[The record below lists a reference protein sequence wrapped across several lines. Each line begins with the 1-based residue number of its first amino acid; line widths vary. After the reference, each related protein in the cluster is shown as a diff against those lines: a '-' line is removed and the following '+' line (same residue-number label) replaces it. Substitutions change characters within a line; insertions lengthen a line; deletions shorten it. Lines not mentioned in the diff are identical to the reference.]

1 MFFTG
6 EVRVF
11 TESFALRAFSIPA
24 CHSHSQSTSVLLRAH
39 VRGDPEKFLMFFV
52 SKLTEHRK
60 LFRLGKQ
67 DVSGFALATCYEY
80 KKSPAKRVSLP
91 RTNKQIIYPRC
102 HLDSQL
108 TLRRLAGYQHI
119 PGNSRIPTRCRILR
133 KNPFPCTLSGP
144 FDNLFLTRFSA
155 SRVLCKGIVAVIST
169 STVYNIQLL
178 RTDFTRKNK
187 SCQAKKS
194 YGIIIICIFL
204 SDRLVLPPFQTVR
217 TTVQME
223 YSPF

>member
-11 TESFALRAFSIPA
+11 TESFALRAFTIPA

-52 SKLTEHRK
+52 SKLTEHLR
-60 LFRLGKQ
+60 LLCLGKQ

-108 TLRRLAGYQHI
+108 TLRRLAGYQHT
-119 PGNSRIPTRCRILR
+119 PGNSRIPTRYRILR
-133 KNPFPCTLSGP
+133 KIRFPVPSVVHLTSCFLPDSQHRGFSVKASLPLSP
-144 FDNLFLTRFSA
+144 PQRFT
-155 SRVLCKGIVAVIST
+155 I
-169 STVYNIQLL
+169 
-178 RTDFTRKNK
+178 F
-187 SCQAKKS
+187 SC
-194 YGIIIICIFL
+194 
-204 SDRLVLPPFQTVR
+204 
-217 TTVQME
+217 
-223 YSPF
+223 

>member
-1 MFFTG
+1 MMFFTG

-11 TESFALRAFSIPA
+11 TESFALCALTIPA

-39 VRGDPEKFLMFFV
+39 VRGDPKKFLMFFV

-60 LFRLGKQ
+60 LFRLGK
-67 DVSGFALATCYEY
+67 Y
-80 KKSPAKRVSLP
+80 KKSPAKKVSLP
-91 RTNKQIIYPRC
+91 RTNKHIIYPRC

-178 RTDFTRKNK
+178 RTDFTRKYK
-187 SCQAKKS
+187 SCQAK
-194 YGIIIICIFL
+194 
-204 SDRLVLPPFQTVR
+204 
-217 TTVQME
+217 
-223 YSPF
+223 

>member
-1 MFFTG
+1 MIIFTG
-6 EVRVF
+6 DLRVF
-11 TESFALRAFSIPA
+11 TES
-24 CHSHSQSTSVLLRAH
+24 SHCVLLR
-39 VRGDPEKFLMFFV
+39 FLPAIRTLKPILGFSCSCQGRSIKVCDVHV
-52 SKLTEHRK
+52 SKLTEHLR
-60 LFRLGKQ
+60 LLCLGK
-67 DVSGFALATCYEY
+67 Y
-80 KKSPAKRVSLP
+80 KKSPAKKVSLP

-178 RTDFTRKNK
+178 RTDFTRKYK

-194 YGIIIICIFL
+194 YEYFSNILFQQCSIWENVLSAFFII
-204 SDRLVLPPFQTVR
+204 
-217 TTVQME
+217 
-223 YSPF
+223 

>member
-1 MFFTG
+1 
-6 EVRVF
+6 
-11 TESFALRAFSIPA
+11 
-24 CHSHSQSTSVLLRAH
+24 
-39 VRGDPEKFLMFFV
+39 MFFV

-60 LFRLGKQ
+60 LFRLGK
-67 DVSGFALATCYEY
+67 Y

-102 HLDSQL
+102 HLDSQH

-178 RTDFTRKNK
+178 RTDFTRKYK

-194 YGIIIICIFL
+194 YGNISCIFFAISCMEKSAFRLKCLFSLKTISANITL
-204 SDRLVLPPFQTVR
+204 SAVHPLLPSLRYRKKLEEPL
-217 TTVQME
+217 
-223 YSPF
+223 SLLH

>member
-1 MFFTG
+1 MFFTK
-6 EVRVF
+6 EMTVF
-11 TESFALRAFSIPA
+11 TESFALPKHICASSCSCQGRSIKVCDVHA
-24 CHSHSQSTSVLLRAH
+24 
-39 VRGDPEKFLMFFV
+39 

-60 LFRLGKQ
+60 LFRLGK
-67 DVSGFALATCYEY
+67 Y
-80 KKSPAKRVSLP
+80 KKSPAKKVSLP

-178 RTDFTRKNK
+178 RTDFTRKYK
-187 SCQAKKS
+187 SCQAKIS
-194 YGIIIICIFL
+194 Y
-204 SDRLVLPPFQTVR
+204 
-217 TTVQME
+217 E
-223 YSPF
+223 

>member
-1 MFFTG
+1 MFFTK
-6 EVRVF
+6 EMIVF

-24 CHSHSQSTSVLLRAH
+24 WHSHSQSTSVLLRAH

-60 LFRLGKQ
+60 LFRLGK
-67 DVSGFALATCYEY
+67 Y
-80 KKSPAKRVSLP
+80 KKSPAKKVSLP

-178 RTDFTRKNK
+178 RTDFTRKYK

-194 YGIIIICIFL
+194 Y
-204 SDRLVLPPFQTVR
+204 
-217 TTVQME
+217 E
-223 YSPF
+223 Y

>member
-1 MFFTG
+1 
-6 EVRVF
+6 
-11 TESFALRAFSIPA
+11 
-24 CHSHSQSTSVLLRAH
+24 
-39 VRGDPEKFLMFFV
+39 MFFV
-52 SKLTEHRK
+52 SKLTEHLR
-60 LFRLGKQ
+60 LLCLGKQ

-80 KKSPAKRVSLP
+80 KKSPAKKVSLP

-102 HLDSQL
+102 HLDSQH

-194 YGIIIICIFL
+194 YGIIIKCIFL

>member
-1 MFFTG
+1 MCSYDSCLT
-6 EVRVF
+6 
-11 TESFALRAFSIPA
+11 FALPKL
-24 CHSHSQSTSVLLRAH
+24 CVLFRAH

-80 KKSPAKRVSLP
+80 KKSPAKKVSLP

-178 RTDFTRKNK
+178 RTDFTRKYK

-204 SDRLVLPPFQTVR
+204 SDRLMLPPFQTVR

>member
-1 MFFTG
+1 MFFTK
-6 EVRVF
+6 EMIVF
-11 TESFALRAFSIPA
+11 RSIKV
-24 CHSHSQSTSVLLRAH
+24 CDVH
-39 VRGDPEKFLMFFV
+39 V
-52 SKLTEHRK
+52 SKLTEHLR
-60 LFRLGKQ
+60 LLCLGKQ

-80 KKSPAKRVSLP
+80 KKSPAKKVSLP

-102 HLDSQL
+102 HLDSQH

-178 RTDFTRKNK
+178 RTDFTRKYK

-194 YGIIIICIFL
+194 YEYFSNILFQQCSIWENVLLAFFII
-204 SDRLVLPPFQTVR
+204 
-217 TTVQME
+217 
-223 YSPF
+223 

>member
-1 MFFTG
+1 MC
-6 EVRVF
+6 
-11 TESFALRAFSIPA
+11 SYDSCLPFALPK
-24 CHSHSQSTSVLLRAH
+24 H
-39 VRGDPEKFLMFFV
+39 VCASSCSCQGRSGKVCDV
-52 SKLTEHRK
+52 HASKLTEHLR
-60 LFRLGKQ
+60 LLCLGKQ

-102 HLDSQL
+102 HLDSQH

-178 RTDFTRKNK
+178 RTDFTRKYK

-194 YGIIIICIFL
+194 YEYFSNILFQQCSIWENVLSAFFII
-204 SDRLVLPPFQTVR
+204 
-217 TTVQME
+217 
-223 YSPF
+223 

>member
-1 MFFTG
+1 M
-6 EVRVF
+6 
-11 TESFALRAFSIPA
+11 
-24 CHSHSQSTSVLLRAH
+24 
-39 VRGDPEKFLMFFV
+39 
-52 SKLTEHRK
+52 
-60 LFRLGKQ
+60 
-67 DVSGFALATCYEY
+67 
-80 KKSPAKRVSLP
+80 P

-178 RTDFTRKNK
+178 RTDFTRKYK

-194 YGIIIICIFL
+194 YGNISCIFFDNL
-204 SDRLVLPPFQTVR
+204 LHRRIRFSLEMSIFFKNYICQYQTQRSASSITFFKVSA
-217 TTVQME
+217 E
-223 YSPF
+223 A